1 MQSRFE
7 DVVTSPSFPEEEI
20 KIMHYWDEIN
30 AFQKQLEL
38 TKD

>member
-1 MQSRFE
+1 MESRFE
-7 DVVTSPSFPEEEI
+7 DVPVSPSFPEEER
-20 KIMHYWDEIN
+20 KVMNYWDEID

>member
-7 DVVTSPSFPEEEI
+7 DVETSPSFPGEER
-20 KIMHYWDEIN
+20 KIMKYWDEID